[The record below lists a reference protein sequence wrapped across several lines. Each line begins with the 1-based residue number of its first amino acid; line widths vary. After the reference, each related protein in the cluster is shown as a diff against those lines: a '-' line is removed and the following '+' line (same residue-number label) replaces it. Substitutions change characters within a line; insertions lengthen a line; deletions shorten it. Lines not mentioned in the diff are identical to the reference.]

1 MDELHS
7 ECVQNDPLC
16 LKPERFTRP
25 GWGMGLLLRCAG
37 GRIPATLQSALFTTV
52 LLPESFRGG
61 CSFGVEGLGP
71 SISPTVNVGLG
82 PTRGD
87 GCKTGVTPVFQI
99 LRPEFKS
106 GRPVTKNQSVNFL

>member
-1 MDELHS
+1 
-7 ECVQNDPLC
+7 
-16 LKPERFTRP
+16 
-25 GWGMGLLLRCAG
+25 MGLLLRCAR

-87 GCKTGVTPVFQI
+87 GCKTGVTP
-99 LRPEFKS
+99 LGS
-106 GRPVTKNQSVNFL
+106 